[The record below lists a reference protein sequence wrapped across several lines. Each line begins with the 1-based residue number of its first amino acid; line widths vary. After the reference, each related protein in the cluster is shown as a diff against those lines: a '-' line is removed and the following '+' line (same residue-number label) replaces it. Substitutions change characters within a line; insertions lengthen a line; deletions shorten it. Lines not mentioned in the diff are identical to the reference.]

1 MKAQTEVQECTSEIK
16 QLIGKKIELEH
27 EIQKETEV
35 LTLMKSSFKD
45 SSKEFDYLF
54 EMSKKVLAERVKTIG
69 MLS

>member
-1 MKAQTEVQECTSEIK
+1 MKAQTEVQECTRDIK
-16 QLIGKKIELEH
+16 QLIGKKIKLEH